1 MGRNGAFAA
10 RAICG
15 TTVECRDEARCL
27 LLEPRHARAHGR
39 RSREEGERADGRRV
53 ATEVRLSHER
63 CTPPPPVVRA
73 GSRAVRLPRASPRRY
88 QARRARRRC
97 KRAEKR
103 PRPSQEA
110 EARPAPHAAVADHGV
125 RARSPGRRGK
135 TPSTAAHERRRSGRQ
150 RSPRATPGTDDGD
163 RAAAAGGRVAT
174 EVRLSHQR
182 SFLVR
187 ALSLRPRFAS
197 KLRLWLRAA
206 AAAAE
211 QRT

>member
-1 MGRNGAFAA
+1 MGRNGAFAT

-39 RSREEGERADGRRV
+39 RSREEGERADGRTV

-135 TPSTAAHERRRSGRQ
+135 TPS
-150 RSPRATPGTDDGD
+150 PRATPGTDDGD
-163 RAAAAGGRVAT
+163 RAAAAAAGVRRVAT
-174 EVRLSHQR
+174 EVRLSHEQ

-187 ALSLRPRFAS
+187 ALSRCVRALLRNYDYGCALPLPPRN
-197 KLRLWLRAA
+197 R
-206 AAAAE
+206 E
-211 QRT
+211 HNM

>member
-135 TPSTAAHERRRSGRQ
+135 TPS
-150 RSPRATPGTDDGD
+150 PRATPGTDDGD
-163 RAAAAGGRVAT
+163 RAAAAAAGGREAGRNGGAFVARAIFSGEGFVAASALCFETTTMVARCRCRRGT
-174 EVRLSHQR
+174 ENIIC
-182 SFLVR
+182 
-187 ALSLRPRFAS
+187 
-197 KLRLWLRAA
+197 K
-206 AAAAE
+206 
-211 QRT
+211 